1 VPAGVEAVVVMV
13 SVEVAL
19 EPEVRLT
26 LVGLTAT
33 VRPVAVG
40 DTAADSETVPV
51 NPILPTVMVEV
62 AELPARTVAEV
73 GLAVTVKSDVT
84 VNVTVAV

>member
-1 VPAGVEAVVVMV
+1 MAAVVVIV
-13 SVEVAL
+13 SVEVEL
-19 EPEVRLT
+19 EPGVKVA

-40 DTAADSETVPV
+40 DTAADNVTVPV
-51 NPILPTVMVEV
+51 NPRLPTVIVEV
-62 AELPARTVAEV
+62 PEFPARIETAV

-84 VNVTVAV
+84 VRVTVAV